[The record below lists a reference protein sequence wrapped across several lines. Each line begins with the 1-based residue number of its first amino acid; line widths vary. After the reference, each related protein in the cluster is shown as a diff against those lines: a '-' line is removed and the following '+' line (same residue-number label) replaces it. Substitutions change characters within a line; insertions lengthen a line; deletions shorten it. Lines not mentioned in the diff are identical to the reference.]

1 MFFDD
6 GVKRIYADNQIG
18 YRNESPHLKSFL
30 MDGEYDYFC
39 NYEDGIYEITSQE
52 YQDFSRGKN
61 ISMTFNRQVNI
72 LYMLK
77 KNGYYC
83 FIHKT
88 KTGSLSMLNG
98 GALKKLNTKDVNYY
112 YDNMD
117 SMIAFI
123 ETPLKKY
130 TAYQESIADEIRKI
144 GGSGWIHGWII
155 DIDYYNHVYV
165 NPVDMTVRSYWASD
179 IVNKLVYP
187 TVPALLKNECPEL
200 YANYL
205 KLIEG
210 EKSNPL
216 AVKQTKNEVSLLP
229 QEYLETD
236 IYKASREIKK
246 MQKLNSNVLTTWY
259 DIVPER
265 NELPC
270 KKLVSNKE

>member
-1 MFFDD
+1 
-6 GVKRIYADNQIG
+6 
-18 YRNESPHLKSFL
+18 

-123 ETPLKKY
+123 ETPLKNI
-130 TAYQESIADEIRKI
+130 QLIRKALQ
-144 GGSGWIHGWII
+144 
-155 DIDYYNHVYV
+155 
-165 NPVDMTVRSYWASD
+165 MKLE
-179 IVNKLVYP
+179 KLVE
-187 TVPALLKNECPEL
+187 VDGFMA
-200 YANYL
+200 
-205 KLIEG
+205 
-210 EKSNPL
+210 
-216 AVKQTKNEVSLLP
+216 VSLTLIIIIM
-229 QEYLETD
+229 Y
-236 IYKASREIKK
+236 
-246 MQKLNSNVLTTWY
+246 M
-259 DIVPER
+259 
-265 NELPC
+265 
-270 KKLVSNKE
+270 